1 MRPNT
6 ALLTTRKAVVDFRSI
21 RTLHTHPPALWDLSG
36 RSDSFARASTR
47 WGLHAMEKFSSA
59 AELIKAR
66 QPDRPTFG
74 LRPHA
79 AARAAQWFLK
89 NFPGDIAYAV
99 KANGSP
105 FILGALYGAG
115 IRHFDVASLPEI
127 EDAATIPGATLH
139 FMHPIKTR
147 HAIRR
152 AFGAFGVRSFVLD
165 SEDELKKIMEETGHC
180 RDLTLWVRVAVKP
193 KNAALPLEKKFGID
207 GAKAAKLLV
216 KTRQVAKE
224 LGMSFHVGSQ
234 TSSPDAY
241 TSALEDIKQLI
252 VKAGVVLDRLDVGGG
267 FPSIYPNHEPMPLS
281 TFIEAIKTGFEELP
295 TTERCRLMCEPGRA
309 LVAEAESLIVR
320 VDARRG
326 NELFINDGAYGALF
340 DAAHLN
346 WIYPT
351 RLVGYHPAIGETL
364 VPFALW
370 GPTCD
375 SIDSMPGPFL
385 LPGHVKEGDYIEIG
399 NIGAYGRAIAGRFNG
414 YGAYEQGILLDE
426 PLLTMYGASSHGVAA
441 SAKA

>member
-1 MRPNT
+1 
-6 ALLTTRKAVVDFRSI
+6 
-21 RTLHTHPPALWDLSG
+21 
-36 RSDSFARASTR
+36 
-47 WGLHAMEKFSSA
+47 MEKFFSA
-59 AELIKAR
+59 VELIKAR

-79 AARAAQWFLK
+79 AGRAAQWFLK
-89 NFPGDIAYAV
+89 NFPGDVAYAV
-99 KANGSP
+99 KANASP

-152 AFGAFGVRSFVLD
+152 AFAAFGVRSFVLD
-165 SEDELKKIMEETGHC
+165 SEDELNKIMEETGNC
-180 RDLTLWVRVAVKP
+180 RDLTLWVRIAVKP

-234 TSSPDAY
+234 TSSPEAY
-241 TSALEDIKQLI
+241 TAALDDIKQLI
-252 VKAGVVLDRLDVGGG
+252 VTAGVVLDRLDVGGG
-267 FPSIYPNHEPMPLS
+267 FPSIYPNQTPMPLS
-281 TFIEAIKTGFEELP
+281 TFVEAIKAGFETLP

-309 LVAEAESLIVR
+309 LAAESESLIVR

-346 WIYPT
+346 WVYPT
-351 RLVGYHPAIGETL
+351 RLIGHDPLPGETL
-364 VPFALW
+364 MPFAFW

-385 LPGHVKEGDYIEIG
+385 LPARVAEGDYIEIG

-426 PLLTMYGASSHGVAA
+426 PLLTMYGHNAKRKAVAA
-441 SAKA
+441 DA

>member
-1 MRPNT
+1 
-6 ALLTTRKAVVDFRSI
+6 
-21 RTLHTHPPALWDLSG
+21 
-36 RSDSFARASTR
+36 
-47 WGLHAMEKFSSA
+47 MEKFASA
-59 AELIKAR
+59 VELVQAR
-66 QPDRPTFG
+66 RPDRPTFG

-79 AARAAQWFLK
+79 AGRAAQWFLK
-89 NFPGDIAYAV
+89 NFPGDVAYAV
-99 KANGSP
+99 KSNASP

-127 EDAATIPGATLH
+127 EDAATIPGAELH

-152 AFGAFGVRSFVLD
+152 AYSSFGVRSFVLD
-165 SEDELKKIMEETGHC
+165 SEDELKKIMEETGNC
-180 RDLTLWVRVAVKP
+180 RDLTLWVRIAVTS
-193 KNAALPLEKKFGID
+193 KNAALPLEKKFGAPA
-207 GAKAAKLLV
+207 AKAAKLLV

-224 LGMSFHVGSQ
+224 LGVSFHVGSQ
-234 TSSPDAY
+234 TITPEAY
-241 TSALEDIKQLI
+241 SVALDNVKQLI

-267 FPSIYPNHEPMPLS
+267 FPSIYPNHTPMPLA
-281 TFIEAIKTGFEELP
+281 TFIDAIKAGFEEIP

-309 LVAEAESLIVR
+309 LSAESESLIVR
-320 VDARRG
+320 VDSRRG

-351 RLVGYHPAIGETL
+351 RLVGHVPKVGEEL
-364 VPFALW
+364 VGFQMW

-375 SIDSMPGPFL
+375 SIDHMPGPFL
-385 LPGHVKEGDYIEIG
+385 LPGSVREGDYIEIG

-414 YGAYEQGILLDE
+414 YGAYEQAILTDA
-426 PLLTMYGASSHGVAA
+426 PLLSMYEPIGAA
-441 SAKA
+441 SNTAASVKAGA